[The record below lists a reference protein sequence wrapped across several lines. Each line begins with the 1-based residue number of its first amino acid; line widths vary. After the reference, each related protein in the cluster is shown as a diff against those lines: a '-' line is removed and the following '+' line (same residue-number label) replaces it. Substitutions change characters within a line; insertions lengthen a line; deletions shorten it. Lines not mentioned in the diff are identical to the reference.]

1 MGHTIKSIKE
11 ISIGLVKTSMV
22 VSVSICLMKEIVGYR
37 FGKVTVNTSLASK
50 KDLVYFRIYVV
61 NSIDVESVSA

>member
-37 FGKVTVNTSLASK
+37 FGKVTVNKSSASK

>member
-11 ISIGLVKTSMV
+11 ISIGLVKTSIV

>member
-11 ISIGLVKTSMV
+11 ISIGLVKTSIV

-37 FGKVTVNTSLASK
+37 FGKVTVNTSSASK